1 MEATEANHLM
11 LPVSEDNL
19 SSLKTGV
26 GVLKEH
32 VPGSTQSE
40 QILRIKLEP
49 HMDDY
54 QTLCPLG
61 TTNGPAKSQHHPLW
75 TTGLETHADITE
87 KNICALLP
95 DDMHPNSRTCEAVEK
110 QQECTSPRMSLPFVE
125 HKPSEELITSDQLVM
140 GMQSTSDLTLA
151 PEVQD
156 HTMKQEVA
164 VHEFTITN
172 DKGEVFEVNLIPSG
186 DHGDHSEQHFPGN
199 NCFKCLSCRKS
210 FESFSLF
217 QMHQCNNLT

>member
-1 MEATEANHLM
+1 MEAIETNHLM

-19 SSLKTGV
+19 NSLKTGV

-40 QILRIKLEP
+40 QTLRIKLEP
-49 HMDDY
+49 HKEDY
-54 QTLCPLG
+54 QTLSPLG
-61 TTNGPAKSQHHPLW
+61 TNNGPTKSQHHQLW
-75 TTGLETHADITE
+75 TIGLETHADIE

-95 DDMHPNSRTCEAVEK
+95 DDMGPNSRTCEAVEN

-125 HKPSEELITSDQLVM
+125 HKPIEVITSDQRVV
-140 GMQSTSDLTLA
+140 GIQSTSDLTLA

-156 HTMKQEVA
+156 HTMKQEEA
-164 VHEFTITN
+164 VHDFTITN
-172 DKGEVFEVNLIPSG
+172 DKGEVFEVNLIPSS
-186 DHGDHSEQHFPGN
+186 DHEDRSEQHFSGN
-199 NCFKCLSCRKS
+199 NCFICSSCRKS